1 MIFVLNKNKN
11 PLSPCHEAVARK
23 LLKTGKAVIPKGKY
37 KGILFGAV
45 ACRKT
50 GSFDIKN
57 KDGVRIAQGINHKY
71 CNILSRADGYEYTLN
86 GLEVD
91 SVLPYLP

>member
-11 PLSPCHEAVARK
+11 PLSPCHE
-23 LLKTGKAVIPKGKY
+23 
-37 KGILFGAV
+37 AV